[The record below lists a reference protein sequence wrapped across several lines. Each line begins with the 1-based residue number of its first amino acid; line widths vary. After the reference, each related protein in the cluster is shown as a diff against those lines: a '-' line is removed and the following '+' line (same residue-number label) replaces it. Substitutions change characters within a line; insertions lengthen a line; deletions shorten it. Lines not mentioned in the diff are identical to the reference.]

1 MRPKLWWGGLA
12 LVAVV
17 VLVAAVVLVSR
28 RDDVKPTGQ
37 GAETGARPVAGAQ
50 LGGQDPGALVSAST
64 MPEFNKR
71 AQGAAINA
79 ARVVYHSTEGDTGA
93 PTEVSASV
101 FVPPGEAPPGG
112 WPVIALGHGTV
123 GIDEP
128 CAPSLSASLLSM
140 AEVVD
145 KFIAAGYAVTLAD
158 FQGLGA
164 PGVHPYLDARTAG
177 RNIIDSVRALRKTFP
192 NVSNRWAAW
201 GGSQGGGAVWAASE
215 QAGGGYAPDLDLIA
229 TVALAPAAD
238 VAGLVDKAVEGTLSK
253 EQSAALVLIVES
265 IARLDPAV
273 NRDDYRRGIVADKWD
288 VLIACAGDAV
298 RDRDAVIDKIGP
310 GDIAPHDAAAADRL
324 RDHLRA
330 WALPQQRS
338 AGPLSVTYG
347 GADEYI
353 APEWT
358 AHAIEAACAMGTQLI
373 SDFQPEHGHG
383 DLDVGEQFAW
393 LLDRMH
399 GTPATGGCA

>member
-1 MRPKLWWGGLA
+1 MRHKLWWVGLA
-12 LVAVV
+12 SALVVMVV
-17 VLVAAVVLVSR
+17 AGIVLVVTREHGSE
-28 RDDVKPTGQ
+28 PGQ
-37 GAETGARPVAGAQ
+37 GAETGAQPVAGAH
-50 LGGQDPGALVSAST
+50 LGGQEPGSLVRAST

-71 AQGAAINA
+71 AQGAQINA
-79 ARVVYHSTEGDTGA
+79 ARVLYRSTEGDDDA

-101 FVPPGEAPPGG
+101 FVPPGDAPVGG

-145 KFIAAGYAVTLAD
+145 KFVAAGYAVTLAD

-192 NVSNRWAAW
+192 DVSGKWAAW
-201 GGSQGGGAVWAASE
+201 GGSQGGGAVWGASE
-215 QAGGGYAPDLDLIA
+215 QAGTYAPDLELIA

-238 VAGLVDKAVEGTLSK
+238 VSGLVDKAVNGTLSK
-253 EQSAALVLIVES
+253 EQSAALVLIIES
-265 IARLDPAV
+265 IARLDPAI

-298 RDRDAVIDKIGP
+298 RAREAAVDAIEP
-310 GDIAPHDAAAADRL
+310 GDVAPHDPAAADRL
-324 RDHLRA
+324 RDHLRR

-338 AGPLSVTYG
+338 SGPLSVTYG
-347 GADEYI
+347 GEDEYI
-353 APEWT
+353 EPEWT
-358 AHAIEAACAMGTQLI
+358 AHAVEAACAMGSGLTT
-373 SDFQPEHGHG
+373 DFQPEHGHG

-393 LLDRMH
+393 LLERMH
-399 GTPATGGCA
+399 GKPATNGCP

>member
-1 MRPKLWWGGLA
+1 MRHKLWWGGSA
-12 LVAVV
+12 LAVV
-17 VLVAAVVLVSR
+17 VVVVIGIVLVTR
-28 RDDVKPTGQ
+28 REDTKPAGQ

-79 ARVVYHSTEGDTGA
+79 ARVIYHSTEGDTGA
-93 PTEVSASV
+93 PTQVSASV
-101 FVPPGEAPPGG
+101 FVPPGDAPAGG

-145 KFIAAGYAVTLAD
+145 KFIASGYAVTLAD

-164 PGVHPYLDARTAG
+164 PGVHPYLDSMTAG

-192 NVSNRWAAW
+192 NVSDRWAAW

-215 QAGGGYAPDLDLIA
+215 LAGSYAPDLNLIA

-253 EQSAALVLIVES
+253 EQSAALTLVIES
-265 IARLDPAV
+265 IARLDPAI
-273 NRDDYRRGIVADKWD
+273 NRDDYRRGIVAEKWD

-298 RDRDAVIDKIGP
+298 RDRADVIDKIQP
-310 GDIAPHDAAAADRL
+310 GDVAPHDAAAADRL
-324 RDHLRA
+324 RAHLRA

-338 AGPLSVTYG
+338 SGPLSVTYG
-347 GADEYI
+347 GEDEYI
-353 APEWT
+353 DPAWT

-373 SDFQPEHGHG
+373 SQFQPEHGHG
-383 DLDVGEQFAW
+383 DLDVGEQFGW
-393 LLDRMH
+393 LLERMH
-399 GTPATGGCA
+399 GTPAEGGCA